1 MPIFALGEAQNILL
15 ILEEYWSQHPELHTI
30 PIWYTSSLAR
40 RCMEVYSG
48 FTNVM
53 NERIRLNPKAFEF
66 KYVKFLRQVENLEDV
81 GSCVMLATPG
91 MLQSGGS
98 RILLEKWASDAKNGL
113 ILAGYSVEG
122 TMARHLVSEPAEIVA
137 LSGQTIPRRM
147 SVEEI
152 SFAAHVDYTHNSQFI
167 EMVDANHIVTTY
179 HMGKC

>member
-15 ILEEYWSQHPELHTI
+15 ILEEYWSQHPELQTI
-30 PIWYTSSLAR
+30 PIWYTSSLAK
-40 RCMEVYSG
+40 RCMNVYSAY
-48 FTNVM
+48 TNVM
-53 NERIRLNPKAFEF
+53 NERIQRANHPFEF
-66 KYVKFLRQVENLEDV
+66 KYVKFLRQVDNFEDI

-98 RILLEKWASDAKNGL
+98 RVLLEKWASDAKNGM

-122 TMARHLVSEPAEIVA
+122 TMARHLVSEPAEIGT
-137 LSGQTIPRRM
+137 LSGQTIPRRI

-167 EMVDANHIVTTY
+167 ELVDANHIVTI
-179 HMGKC
+179 HLKMGF

>member
-1 MPIFALGEAQNILL
+1 
-15 ILEEYWSQHPELHTI
+15 
-30 PIWYTSSLAR
+30 
-40 RCMEVYSG
+40 
-48 FTNVM
+48 
-53 NERIRLNPKAFEF
+53 
-66 KYVKFLRQVENLEDV
+66 
-81 GSCVMLATPG
+81 MLATPG

-167 EMVDANHIVTTY
+167 EMVDANHIVTVC